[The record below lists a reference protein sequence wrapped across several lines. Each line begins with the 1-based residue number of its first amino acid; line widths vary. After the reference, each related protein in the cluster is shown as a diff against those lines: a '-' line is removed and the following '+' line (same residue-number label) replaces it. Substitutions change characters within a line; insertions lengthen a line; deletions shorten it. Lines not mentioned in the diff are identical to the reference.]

1 MESILGRGRDEILE
15 LLLLCWR
22 SSFGSC
28 ASRPDWRA
36 NKFSTSVRDMTPV
49 RRPERTPG
57 YAAAE
62 IDGYAGDSGGEAEGI
77 VPCG

>member
-1 MESILGRGRDEILE
+1 MSTLDPLIESILGLGIDEILE

-28 ASRPDWRA
+28 ACNPDSRA
-36 NKFSTSVRDMTPV
+36 NRFNTSVSEMTPV

-62 IDGYAGDSGGEAEGI
+62 IDG
-77 VPCG
+77 